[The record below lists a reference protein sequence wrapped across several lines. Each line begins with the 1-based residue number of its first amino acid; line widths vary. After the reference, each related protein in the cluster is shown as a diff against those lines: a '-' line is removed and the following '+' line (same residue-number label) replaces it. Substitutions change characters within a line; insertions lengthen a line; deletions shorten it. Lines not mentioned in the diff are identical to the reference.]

1 MLNITK
7 WEAVHWTI
15 LTAFLTGVGSQLS
28 ALPDW
33 HDAMTPLFLG
43 GVIVQIGSLLM
54 ALKTRAPGVPA
65 PSSTDPEARV

>member
-43 GVIVQIGSLLM
+43 GVIVQIASLLV
-54 ALKTRAPGVPA
+54 ALKTRATGTPA
-65 PSSTDPEARV
+65 PPNPDPEARV